1 MEIETSREQFLGFWL
16 TSSLQAV
23 ISTESVS
30 EVLSIESSNIIP
42 LPDIAYTVMGIYNHR
57 GSILW
62 VIDLPCLMGLKP
74 LYISGYRHHFSVLL
88 MRSHQQIMGFGVPKV
103 GQIISSNQSRT
114 QFSFSKQK
122 TQQLDWCMQGT
133 CSTTDKIPKIIL
145 DREKIFDLLKL

>member
-1 MEIETSREQFLGFWL
+1 MKIKTNREQFLGFWL
-16 TSSLQAV
+16 TSTLQAV

-30 EVLSIESSNIIP
+30 EVLNIEGNNIIP

-74 LYISGYRHHFSVLL
+74 LYLSDYRHHFSVLL
-88 MRSHQQIMGFGVPKV
+88 MRSQQQVMGFGVPRV
-103 GQIISSNQSRT
+103 GNIISSNQSRL

-133 CSTTDKIPKIIL
+133 CSTSDKMSKIIL
-145 DREKIFDLLKL
+145 SCEKIFDLLKL